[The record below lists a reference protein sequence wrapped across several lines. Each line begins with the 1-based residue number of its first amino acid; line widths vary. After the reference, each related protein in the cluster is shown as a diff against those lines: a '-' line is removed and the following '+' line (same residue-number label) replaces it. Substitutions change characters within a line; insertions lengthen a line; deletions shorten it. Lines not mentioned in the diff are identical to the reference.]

1 MICWIIFKNM
11 IIVKKEEVEVKV
23 GAEVIEEGIEI
34 EGVEVE
40 VGVEA
45 EKKEKEEKKKRKQ
58 LIKKKMMDII
68 TSLVMI

>member
-11 IIVKKEEVEVKV
+11 IIEKKGEVEAKV
-23 GAEVIEEGIEI
+23 GVEAMQEGIEI
-34 EGVEVE
+34 EEVE
-40 VGVEA
+40 VGAEVEI
-45 EKKEKEEKKKRKQ
+45 KEKEEKKKKRL

>member
-1 MICWIIFKNM
+1 MICWITFKNM

-23 GAEVIEEGIEI
+23 GAEAMEEGIEI
-34 EGVEVE
+34 EEVE
-40 VGVEA
+40 VGAEVET
-45 EKKEKEEKKKRKQ
+45 KEEEERKKRKL